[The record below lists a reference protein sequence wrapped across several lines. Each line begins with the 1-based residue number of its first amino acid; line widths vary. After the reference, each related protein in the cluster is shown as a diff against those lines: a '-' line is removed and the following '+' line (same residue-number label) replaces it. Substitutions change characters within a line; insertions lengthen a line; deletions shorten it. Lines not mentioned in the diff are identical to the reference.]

1 MQLDKCI
8 TIWYTYV
15 HTMNKKQDPK
25 TKFIIVRVTPMEK
38 QWLIESA
45 DETETG
51 FSDFIRS
58 KILNK

>member
-1 MQLDKCI
+1 
-8 TIWYTYV
+8 
-15 HTMNKKQDPK
+15 MNKKQDPK